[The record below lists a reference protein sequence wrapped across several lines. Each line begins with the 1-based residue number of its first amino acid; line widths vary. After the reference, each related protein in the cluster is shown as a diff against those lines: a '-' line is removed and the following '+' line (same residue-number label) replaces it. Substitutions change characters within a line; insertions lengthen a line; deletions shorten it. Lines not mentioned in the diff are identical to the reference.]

1 MNNLVNGSPCTAA
14 PKGGESIAD
23 PNRGRGGL
31 DMASNTG
38 DYGGYTL
45 PVGTCVAPKWLTD
58 SRALRTIDPQEAQ
71 SNKAQN
77 ALNAT
82 GPLAAPRQWFAMPPR
97 ETWTA
102 IDAMGQELAA
112 ILRERDEL
120 RTGRDAQVSRLKSQL
135 EACGETIAKLQ
146 AENTE
151 WKTARADWASPA
163 EATWLREQI
172 KRKPSIAPDW
182 KTEAQYWR
190 HRAQAEIDNRVT
202 SAEQK
207 SRDEW
212 QRVLADANRRAQD
225 AAAQRD
231 DVQAALTDLRE
242 SHRANLAIIAKL
254 RDGLSARPTAKPPFP
269 GKDPARAMDRAITAT
284 LAGWRPVL

>member
-1 MNNLVNGSPCTAA
+1 
-14 PKGGESIAD
+14 
-23 PNRGRGGL
+23 
-31 DMASNTG
+31 MASNTG

-45 PVGTCVAPKWLTD
+45 PVGVTLAPNWEAE
-58 SRALRTIDPQEAQ
+58 SRAWRIARQAE
-71 SNKAQN
+71 KAQN

-82 GPLAAPRQWFAMPPR
+82 GPLGTYQGWHAMPPR
-97 ETWTA
+97 ETWGA

-146 AENTE
+146 AENGE
-151 WKTARADWASPA
+151 LKADRTNRASPA
-163 EATWLREQI
+163 ETTWLREQI

-202 SAEQK
+202 GAVQK

-254 RDGLSARPTAKPPFP
+254 RDGLSARPAAKPPFP

-284 LAGWRPVL
+284 LAGWRPVV

>member
-14 PKGGESIAD
+14 PKGGESVAD

-82 GPLAAPRQWFAMPPR
+82 GPLGTYQGWHAMPPR
-97 ETWTA
+97 ETWGA

-151 WKTARADWASPA
+151 WKAARADWASPA
-163 EATWLREQI
+163 EATWLRDKI
-172 KRKPSIAPDW
+172 KRKPKEEINW
-182 KTEAQYWR
+182 KTKAEYWQ
-190 HRAQAEIDNRVT
+190 HRAEVAQSLT
-202 SAEQK
+202 SAATADQK

-254 RDGLSARPTAKPPFP
+254 RAGSGPGPTVLTTDARK
-269 GKDPARAMDRAITAT
+269 GDVMHRAITAT